1 LGIGQK
7 IFFDIELRLETLKVE
22 QELFFKLLPKVNASW
37 WESGIPICSNIL
49 ERDDE
54 WFGESSFVPSN

>member
-22 QELFFKLLPKVNASW
+22 QELFFELLPKVNASW
-37 WESGIPICSNIL
+37 WESGIPICSSIL

-54 WFGESSFVPSN
+54 